1 MKENDQFTLYELS
14 KTYQNVLMLIE
25 DGADPEEFEGVLDTI
40 KEPLEEK
47 AESYK
52 IVMDRIQADID
63 MCRKE
68 EKRLAEK
75 RQRMEK
81 NILRMKD
88 RLFEA
93 MKKMDIRKLK
103 SKHYHFTVRKNPP
116 SVKIDDLDLIPEI
129 YSVVTV
135 TPDKKRIKEALL
147 SGEDIKG
154 ASLIQ
159 NESLQIR

>member
-14 KTYQNVLMLIE
+14 KMYQNVLSLIE
-25 DGADPEEFEGVLDTI
+25 DGADPEEFESVLDTI

-52 IVMDRIQADID
+52 IVMDKIQAEID

-75 RQRMEK
+75 RQSMEK

-93 MKKMDIRKLK
+93 MKKMDISKLK
-103 SKHYHFTVRKNPP
+103 SKHYHFSVRKNPP

-147 SGEDIKG
+147 SGQDVKG

>member
-1 MKENDQFTLYELS
+1 MEKNDQFTLYELS
-14 KTYQNVLMLIE
+14 KMYQNVLTLIE
-25 DGADPEEFEGVLDTI
+25 DGADPEEFESVLDTI
-40 KEPLEEK
+40 KEPIEEK

-75 RQRMEK
+75 RQSMEK

-93 MKKMDIRKLK
+93 MKKMDISKLK
-103 SKHYHFTVRKNPP
+103 SKHYHFSVRKNPP

-147 SGEDIKG
+147 SGKDIQG